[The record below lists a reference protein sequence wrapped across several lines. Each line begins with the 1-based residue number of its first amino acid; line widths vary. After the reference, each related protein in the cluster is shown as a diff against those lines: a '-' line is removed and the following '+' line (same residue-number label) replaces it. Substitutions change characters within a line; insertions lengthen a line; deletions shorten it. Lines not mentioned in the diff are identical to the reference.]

1 MGLLDG
7 LFGKGRGKRPL
18 QDTVQIKPAAA
29 PPTNPADDPN
39 LIRVFDKYGREM
51 FITREEWRDNILK
64 GNIEKA
70 WNDPEELYGLI
81 VQSLHDEFVEEVL
94 PASEQLHR
102 IDPVPS
108 RGATILGIA
117 YMETGRLDEAEQVL
131 SGHLSN
137 HGDDGV
143 VLTNLAKVYSKK
155 EDHELS
161 EQTLWHALEVD
172 PNQDNGMGWYEVI
185 HRERDG
191 DEAGQE
197 ALRRVAA
204 IPESW
209 RAQLWLARAA
219 LEAGNLDAA
228 LDFYKEALS
237 RVDAPVPEDLLKQ
250 MSGDLGNNGCLGEII
265 EWVEPH
271 FDAEVHG
278 LLVGN
283 NLIKA
288 HLELGQLDT
297 AHWILD
303 QLYALKRPDWR
314 DTLSFWDTE
323 LAKARIENKQP
334 EETPLGVTMLSIEG
348 PLWMRGGSPFSKL
361 LSTKASD
368 APVIGILG
376 STSSYTDP
384 SGECVTQL
392 ADGPGRLSRALPL
405 IMAEQLHLKT
415 NAVAHALIPWIQ
427 GNGFALMGKPYSD
440 EDLCEMAAKQTA
452 PMDYIA
458 YATLNTVS
466 EPWNIT
472 ARLLRISDGELL
484 GEVTAATDSNYPGDG
499 VEQLLTAFH
508 KLVVKWTNV
517 RGGKFPEWYCVPDGT
532 DRSDYLLRLGQQL
545 ATVCMNLDFLE
556 GSELSGEREILDGML
571 QLCVRQPENQT
582 ARMLFIQ
589 TLRQMENARPEII
602 PEFKEK
608 VETLQNEF
616 PLAGQIGELASTAI
630 EEVFEG

>member
-1 MGLLDG
+1 VGLLDG
-7 LFGKGRGKRPL
+7 LFGKARKKETPL
-18 QDTVQIKPAAA
+18 APAVSA
-29 PPTNPADDPN
+29 TEDPADDPN

-64 GNIEKA
+64 GNLEKA

-81 VQSLHDEFVEEVL
+81 VQSLHDEFVAEVVE
-94 PASEQLHR
+94 ASEQLHR
-102 IDPVPS
+102 IDPSPERS
-108 RGATILGIA
+108 ATILGIV
-117 YMETGRLDEAEQVL
+117 YMETGRLDDAEQVL
-131 SGHLSN
+131 SGHLSK

-191 DEAGQE
+191 DDAGLD

-219 LEAGNLDAA
+219 LEAGNLDVA
-228 LDFYKEALS
+228 LDCYKESFS
-237 RVDAPVPEDLLKQ
+237 RVDTPVPVDLLKQ
-250 MSGDLGNNGCLGEII
+250 MSGDLGNNGYLNEII
-265 EWVEPH
+265 EWAEPS
-271 FDAEVHG
+271 FDAEIHG

-283 NLIKA
+283 NLIKT
-288 HLELGQLDT
+288 HLDLGNLD
-297 AHWILD
+297 AARFILD

-323 LAKARIENKQP
+323 LAKARIENKPP

-361 LSTKASD
+361 LSKKEPD

-405 IMAEQLHLKT
+405 IMGEQLHLKT

-458 YATLNTVS
+458 YVTLNTVS
-466 EPWNIT
+466 EPWNIS

-484 GEVTAATDSNYPGDG
+484 GEVTATADTNYPGDG
-499 VEQLLTAFH
+499 VEQLLAAFH
-508 KLVVKWTNV
+508 KLVIKWTSV
-517 RGGKFPEWYCVPDGT
+517 RSGKFPEWYRVPDGT
-532 DRSDYLLRLGQQL
+532 DRSDYLLRLEQQL

-556 GSELSGEREILDGML
+556 GSELSGEREILDGTL
-571 QLCVRQPENQT
+571 QLCVRQPDNET

-589 TLRQMENARPEII
+589 TLRQMKKTRPDIL

-608 VETLQNEF
+608 VEVLQNEF
-616 PLAGQIGELASTAI
+616 PISGTIGELSSTAI
-630 EEVFEG
+630 TEVFEG